1 MFVYFPRLVRVT
13 EKATLHSHREMVYIS
28 KMQEY
33 RLTVTIVQGL
43 YWQLVAIFTPTV
55 SCIHTVMI
63 LKMLSLLSNFVT
75 EHILDCIKLTWNL
88 LSSSWRKM

>member
-33 RLTVTIVQGL
+33 RLTVTIVQGS

-55 SCIHTVMI
+55 SYIHSHNTKDTKFTV
-63 LKMLSLLSNFVT
+63 SNFGT
-75 EHILDCIKLTWNL
+75 EHILACIELTWNL